1 MAMESLLAVLE
12 HDAPHDVDSAKAVLE
27 TFMQLCEVPEKVSFG
42 IISALIAVRQ
52 QGSYYTAIKR

>member
-42 IISALIAVRQ
+42 IISALIAVR
-52 QGSYYTAIKR
+52 